1 MCAGIG
7 FDCASGLRL
16 KRSLDARYL
25 RLSAR
30 SLRRTRDHVARRTI
44 IETVRAAEDMTDPYE
59 YRDLGK
65 LLYEQ
70 LPADLQRRG
79 VTVAVMPGAFGE
91 APIAIFTG
99 PNGRSLEFPVQE
111 DGRITEAAVAQLCV
125 VF

>member
-1 MCAGIG
+1 
-7 FDCASGLRL
+7 
-16 KRSLDARYL
+16 
-25 RLSAR
+25 
-30 SLRRTRDHVARRTI
+30 
-44 IETVRAAEDMTDPYE
+44 MTDPYE

-79 VTVAVMPGAFGE
+79 VIVAVMPGAFGE

-111 DGRITEAAVAQLCV
+111 IVIVKCDWVANPCQRR
-125 VF
+125 